1 MFSHAESAEL
11 AEPAGH
17 DCLTQNAQNTLNL
30 PDANLLSLCVSLDS
44 ADSACVITHRFAL
57 HLIQRILSE
66 INSYLCR
73 MIKTTVSNREI
84 WRIAYPIMLGNLA
97 QTIITF
103 TDTAFLGHLGTI
115 ELSASMMAGLYY
127 FVFTTLAMGF
137 AIGIQIFIARR
148 YGEGNFSKIGVVFQH
163 GALFVLG
170 LGLLLFSILFFFS
183 HRLLHVIIE
192 SENIYGAA
200 NEYLRFRQFGIMFV
214 VFNFLFRSFYVG
226 ISSTQVITFST
237 IIMAVVNI
245 FFDWAL
251 IFGHVGLPEMGI
263 GGAALAS
270 LLAEIT
276 AFFFFWIYTYIKIPH
291 EEYGM
296 FRWHK
301 WQPALMGDI
310 LKVAFPSMIQRLFSF
325 GAWFI
330 FFVMIEKM
338 GETAI
343 GVSSVVRSTYMI
355 LIIPG
360 IAFASTANTLTSRII
375 GEGKSNEV
383 MSTIWKVVKNSF
395 LCGVV
400 LVAVVAAI
408 PQLVLQIYTDDLAL
422 AQAAIPSVYVIC
434 VATLL
439 GAFSMTF
446 FEAVS
451 GTGNTTAA
459 MALEFGIL
467 IIYIIY
473 VFLMSKTSTIA
484 GVWTAEWVYNI
495 LIGLISLVYIWK
507 ADWGRKRI

>member
-1 MFSHAESAEL
+1 
-11 AEPAGH
+11 
-17 DCLTQNAQNTLNL
+17 
-30 PDANLLSLCVSLDS
+30 
-44 ADSACVITHRFAL
+44 
-57 HLIQRILSE
+57 
-66 INSYLCR
+66 
-73 MIKTTVSNREI
+73 MIKTTITNKEI

-97 QTIITF
+97 QTVITF
-103 TDTAFLGHLGTI
+103 TDTAFLGHLGTN

-137 AIGIQIFIARR
+137 AVGIQIFIARR
-148 YGEGNFSKIGVVFQH
+148 FGEGNYNKIGVVFQH

-170 LGLLLFSILFFFS
+170 LGIFLFSILFFFS
-183 HRLLHVIIE
+183 HKLLHIIIE
-192 SENIYGAA
+192 SENIYAA
-200 NEYLRFRQFGIMFV
+200 ASEYLRFRQFGIFFV
-214 VFNFLFRSFYVG
+214 VFNYLFRSFYVG
-226 ISSTQVITFST
+226 ISSTKVITFST
-237 IIMAVVNI
+237 LIMAVVNI
-245 FFDWAL
+245 FFDYSL
-251 IFGHVGLPEMGI
+251 IFGHFGLPEMGI

-270 LLAEIT
+270 LMAEIT
-276 AFFFFWIYTYIKIPH
+276 AFSFFWIYTYVKIPH

-360 IAFASTANTLTSRII
+360 IAFAATANTLTSRII
-375 GEGKSNEV
+375 GEGKSEEV
-383 MSTIWKVVKNSF
+383 MAMLLKVVKNTLICSA
-395 LCGVV
+395 V
-400 LVAVVAAI
+400 LVAVTMMI
-408 PQLVLQIYTDDLAL
+408 PKLVLQIYTDDLAL
-422 AQAAIPSVYVIC
+422 AEAAVPSVYVVCI
-434 VATLL
+434 ATLML
-439 GAFSMTF
+439 AVAMVF

-467 IIYIIY
+467 IAYIVY
-473 VFLMSKTSTIA
+473 VFLMTKTSTIA
-484 GVWTAEWVYNI
+484 GVWTAEWLYNI
-495 LIGLISLVYIWK
+495 AIGLISLVYIWK

>member
-1 MFSHAESAEL
+1 MYF
-11 AEPAGH
+11 
-17 DCLTQNAQNTLNL
+17 
-30 PDANLLSLCVSLDS
+30 
-44 ADSACVITHRFAL
+44 
-57 HLIQRILSE
+57 
-66 INSYLCR
+66 CR
-73 MIKTTVSNREI
+73 MIKTTVTNREI

-137 AIGIQIFIARR
+137 AAGIQIFIARR
-148 YGEGNFSKIGVVFQH
+148 FGEGDRKKIGAVFQH

-170 LGLLLFSILFFFS
+170 LGILLFGILFFFS
-183 HRLLHVIIE
+183 HKLLQVIIE
-192 SENIYGAA
+192 SGNIYIAA
-200 NEYLRFRQFGIMFV
+200 SEYLSFRQFGIFFV
-214 VFNFLFRSFYVG
+214 VFNYLFRSFYVG
-226 ISSTQVITFST
+226 ISSTRVITYST

-251 IFGHVGLPEMGI
+251 IFGHLGLPEMGI

-276 AFFFFWIYTYIKIPH
+276 AFCFFWIFTYIKIPH

-296 FRWHK
+296 FRWHP
-301 WQPALMGDI
+301 WQPDLMGNI

-325 GAWFI
+325 GAWFV

-338 GETAI
+338 GEMAI

-383 MSTIWKVVKNSF
+383 MATIWKVVKNSF
-395 LCGVV
+395 LCGFV
-400 LVAVVAAI
+400 LVVGVAVI
-408 PQLVLQIYTDDLAL
+408 PHLVLQIYTDDMAL
-422 AQAAIPSVYVIC
+422 AQAAAPSVYVIC

-446 FEAVS
+446 FESVS
-451 GTGNTTAA
+451 GTGNTTSA
-459 MALEFGIL
+459 MALEFGVL
-467 IIYIIY
+467 IVYLGYIY
-473 VFLMSKTSTIA
+473 VMTKVSTIA
-484 GVWTAEWVYNI
+484 GVWTAEWLYNI
-495 LIGLISLVYIWK
+495 FIGLISLMYIWK
-507 ADWGRKRI
+507 ADWRRKRI

>member
-1 MFSHAESAEL
+1 
-11 AEPAGH
+11 
-17 DCLTQNAQNTLNL
+17 
-30 PDANLLSLCVSLDS
+30 
-44 ADSACVITHRFAL
+44 
-57 HLIQRILSE
+57 
-66 INSYLCR
+66 
-73 MIKTTVSNREI
+73 MIKSTVSNKEI

-103 TDTAFLGHLGTI
+103 TDTAFLGHLGTN

-148 YGEGNFSKIGVVFQH
+148 YGEGDYKRIGVVFQH
-163 GALFVLG
+163 GAHFVLA
-170 LGLLLFSILFFFS
+170 LGVLLFCILFFFS
-183 HRLLHVIIE
+183 HMLLEIIIE
-192 SENIYGAA
+192 SENIQVAA
-200 NEYLRFRQFGIMFV
+200 NEYLRFRQFGIFFV

-251 IFGHVGLPEMGI
+251 VFGHAGLPEMGI

-270 LLAEIT
+270 LLAEFT
-276 AFFFFWIYTYIKIPH
+276 AFCFFWIYTYIKIPH

-301 WQPALMGDI
+301 MEKRLLGDI

-360 IAFASTANTLTSRII
+360 IAFSATANTLTSRII

-383 MSTIWKVVKNSF
+383 MSTVWKVVKNSF
-395 LCGVV
+395 LCSAV
-400 LVAVVAAI
+400 LVAAVAII
-408 PQLVLQIYTDDLAL
+408 PQLVLHIYTDDVAL
-422 AQAAIPSVYVIC
+422 AQAAVPSVYVIC

-439 GAFSMTF
+439 GAFAMTF

-459 MALEFGIL
+459 MALEFGVL
-467 IIYIIY
+467 IAYIIY
-473 VFLMSKTSTIA
+473 VFLMTKTSTIA
-484 GVWTAEWVYNI
+484 GVWTAEWLYNI
-495 LIGLISLVYIWK
+495 AMGVISLIYIWK

>member
-1 MFSHAESAEL
+1 
-11 AEPAGH
+11 
-17 DCLTQNAQNTLNL
+17 
-30 PDANLLSLCVSLDS
+30 
-44 ADSACVITHRFAL
+44 
-57 HLIQRILSE
+57 
-66 INSYLCR
+66 
-73 MIKTTVSNREI
+73 MIKSSVTNKEI

-103 TDTAFLGHLGTI
+103 TDTAFLGHLGTN

-137 AIGIQIFIARR
+137 AVGIQIFIARR
-148 YGEGNFSKIGVVFQH
+148 FGEGNFSKIGVVFQH

-170 LGLLLFSILFFFS
+170 LGIFLFSILFFFS
-183 HRLLHVIIE
+183 HKLLHIIIE
-192 SENIYGAA
+192 SENIYAA
-200 NEYLRFRQFGIMFV
+200 ASEYLRFRQFGIFFV

-226 ISSTQVITFST
+226 ISSTKVITFST
-237 IIMAVVNI
+237 LIMAVVNI
-245 FFDWAL
+245 FFDYSL
-251 IFGHVGLPEMGI
+251 IFGHFGLPEMGI

-270 LLAEIT
+270 LMAEMT
-276 AFFFFWIYTYIKIPH
+276 AFSFFWIYTYVKIPH

-360 IAFASTANTLTSRII
+360 IAFAATANTLTSRII

-383 MSTIWKVVKNSF
+383 MATLWKVVKNTLICST
-395 LCGVV
+395 V
-400 LVAVVAAI
+400 LVALTMFI
-408 PQLVLQIYTDDLAL
+408 PRLVLQIYTDDLAL
-422 AQAAIPSVYVIC
+422 AEAAVPSVYVIG

-439 GAFSMTF
+439 LAVAMVF

-459 MALEFGIL
+459 MALEFGVL
-467 IIYIIY
+467 IAYIVY
-473 VFLMSKTSTIA
+473 VFLMTKTSTIA
-484 GVWTAEWVYNI
+484 GVWTAEWLYNI
-495 LIGLISLVYIWK
+495 AIGLISLVYIWK

>member
-1 MFSHAESAEL
+1 MKHTSV
-11 AEPAGH
+11 
-17 DCLTQNAQNTLNL
+17 T
-30 PDANLLSLCVSLDS
+30 
-44 ADSACVITHRFAL
+44 
-57 HLIQRILSE
+57 
-66 INSYLCR
+66 
-73 MIKTTVSNREI
+73 NREI

-103 TDTAFLGHLGTI
+103 TDTAFLGHLGTN

-137 AIGIQIFIARR
+137 AVGIQIFIARR
-148 YGEGNFSKIGVVFQH
+148 YGEGEYRKIGVVFQH

-170 LGLLLFSILFFFS
+170 LGILLFGILFFLS
-183 HRLLHVIIE
+183 HRLLHIIIE
-192 SENIYGAA
+192 SENIYAA
-200 NEYLRFRQFGIMFV
+200 ADAYLNFRQFGIFFV
-214 VFNFLFRSFYVG
+214 VFNYLFRSFYVG
-226 ISSTQVITFST
+226 ISSTRVITYST
-237 IIMAVVNI
+237 LIMAVVNI

-251 IFGHVGLPEMGI
+251 IFGHAGLPAMGI

-276 AFFFFWIYTYIKIPH
+276 AFCFFWVFTYIKIPH

-296 FRWHK
+296 FRWHP
-301 WQPALMGDI
+301 WQPELMGNI

-330 FFVMIEKM
+330 FFVIIEKM
-338 GETAI
+338 GEVAI
-343 GVSSVVRSTYMI
+343 GISSVVRSTYMI
-355 LIIPG
+355 IIIPG
-360 IAFASTANTLTSRII
+360 IAFAATTNTLTSRII
-375 GEGKSNEV
+375 GEGKSDEV
-383 MSTIWKVVKNSF
+383 MASVWKVVRNSF
-395 LCGVV
+395 LCSLV
-400 LVAVVAAI
+400 LVVVVGII
-408 PQLVLQIYTDDLAL
+408 PHLVLQIYTDDAAL

-451 GTGNTTAA
+451 GTGNTAAA
-459 MALEFGIL
+459 MALEFGVL

-495 LIGLISLVYIWK
+495 LIGLISLFYIWK
-507 ADWGRKRI
+507 ADWKKTRI

>member
-1 MFSHAESAEL
+1 MCAWWLLLKHRYLLTGLALGLAVGCRVTSVLFVVPLVVYLFVNGSPRNAAKQLFLVGIPEL
-11 AEPAGH
+11 IMTALLFLPA
-17 DCLTQNAQNTLNL
+17 LTVYGTGFFYTYPL
-30 PDANLLSLCVSLDS
+30 P
-44 ADSACVITHRFAL
+44 
-57 HLIQRILSE
+57 
-66 INSYLCR
+66 
-73 MIKTTVSNREI
+73 
-84 WRIAYPIMLGNLA
+84 YPPLPKV
-97 QTIITF
+97 F
-103 TDTAFLGHLGTI
+103 YKGTI
-115 ELSASMMAGLYY
+115 GVMGVWGCVA
-127 FVFTTLAMGF
+127 LA
-137 AIGIQIFIARR
+137 
-148 YGEGNFSKIGVVFQH
+148 
-163 GALFVLG
+163 GALLTILFRGKKLQPAETDDSHRGV
-170 LGLLLFSILFFFS
+170 LLFAILFFFS

-192 SENIYGAA
+192 SENIYVAA
-200 NEYLRFRQFGIMFV
+200 NEYLTYRQFGIMFV

-226 ISSTQVITFST
+226 ISTTQVITFST

-251 IFGHVGLPEMGI
+251 IFGHVGLPAMGI

-276 AFFFFWIYTYIKIPH
+276 AFCFFWIYTYIKLPH

-296 FRWHK
+296 FRWHQ

-338 GETAI
+338 GEMAI

-375 GEGKSNEV
+375 GEGKSDEV
-383 MSTIWKVVKNSF
+383 MAMLWKVVKNTLICSA
-395 LCGVV
+395 V
-400 LVAVVAAI
+400 LVAVTMVF
-408 PQLVLQIYTDDLAL
+408 PTMVLHIYTDDVAL
-422 AQAAIPSVYVIC
+422 AQAAVPSVYVVS
-434 VATLL
+434 VATLVL
-439 GAFSMTF
+439 AAAMVF

-451 GTGNTTAA
+451 GTGNTAAA
-459 MALEFGIL
+459 MALEFGVL

-484 GVWTAEWVYNI
+484 GVWTAEWLYN
-495 LIGLISLVYIWK
+495 LLMGVISFFYIWK
-507 ADWGRKRI
+507 ADWRKKRI

>member
-1 MFSHAESAEL
+1 MKS
-11 AEPAGH
+11 
-17 DCLTQNAQNTLNL
+17 
-30 PDANLLSLCVSLDS
+30 
-44 ADSACVITHRFAL
+44 
-57 HLIQRILSE
+57 
-66 INSYLCR
+66 
-73 MIKTTVSNREI
+73 TTVTNREI

-103 TDTAFLGHLGTI
+103 TDTAFLGHLGTN

-137 AIGIQIFIARR
+137 AVGIQIFIARR
-148 YGEGNFSKIGVVFQH
+148 YGEGEYRKIGVVFQH
-163 GALFVLG
+163 GALFVMG
-170 LGLLLFSILFFFS
+170 LGILLFGILFFFS
-183 HRLLHVIIE
+183 HHLLNVIIE
-192 SENIYGAA
+192 SDNIYAA
-200 NEYLRFRQFGIMFV
+200 ADAYLNFRQFGIFFV
-214 VFNFLFRSFYVG
+214 VFNYLFRSFYVG
-226 ISSTQVITFST
+226 ISSTRVITYST
-237 IIMAVVNI
+237 LIMAVVNI

-251 IFGHVGLPEMGI
+251 IFGHAGLPAMGI

-276 AFFFFWIYTYIKIPH
+276 AFCFFWVFTYIKIPH

-296 FRWHK
+296 FRWHP
-301 WQPALMGDI
+301 WQPELMGNI

-330 FFVMIEKM
+330 FFVIIEKM
-338 GETAI
+338 GEVAI
-343 GVSSVVRSTYMI
+343 GISSVVRSTYMI
-355 LIIPG
+355 IIIPG
-360 IAFASTANTLTSRII
+360 IAFAATANTLTSRII
-375 GEGKSNEV
+375 GEGKSDEV
-383 MSTIWKVVKNSF
+383 MASVWKVVRNSF
-395 LCGVV
+395 LCSLV
-400 LVAVVAAI
+400 LVVVVGII
-408 PQLVLQIYTDDLAL
+408 PHLVLQIYTDDAAL

-451 GTGNTTAA
+451 GTGNTAAA
-459 MALEFGIL
+459 MALEFGVL

-495 LIGLISLVYIWK
+495 LIGLISLFYIWK
-507 ADWGRKRI
+507 ADWKKTRI

>member
-1 MFSHAESAEL
+1 
-11 AEPAGH
+11 
-17 DCLTQNAQNTLNL
+17 
-30 PDANLLSLCVSLDS
+30 
-44 ADSACVITHRFAL
+44 
-57 HLIQRILSE
+57 
-66 INSYLCR
+66 
-73 MIKTTVSNREI
+73 MIKTTVTNKEI

-115 ELSASMMAGLYY
+115 ELSASMMAGLFY

-137 AIGIQIFIARR
+137 AVGIQIFIARR

-170 LGLLLFSILFFFS
+170 LGILLFSILFFFS

-192 SENIYGAA
+192 SENIYVAA
-200 NEYLRFRQFGIMFV
+200 NEYLKFRQFGIMFV

-226 ISSTQVITFST
+226 ISTTKVITFST
-237 IIMAVVNI
+237 LIMAVVNI

-251 IFGHVGLPEMGI
+251 IFGNAGLPEMGI

-375 GEGKSNEV
+375 GEDKRNEV
-383 MSTIWKVVKNSF
+383 MSSVWKVVKNSL
-395 LCGVV
+395 LCSLV
-400 LVAVVAAI
+400 LVVIVAII
-408 PQLVLQIYTDDLAL
+408 PHLVLQIYTDDLAL

-434 VATLL
+434 IATLL

-446 FEAVS
+446 FETVS

>member
-1 MFSHAESAEL
+1 
-11 AEPAGH
+11 
-17 DCLTQNAQNTLNL
+17 
-30 PDANLLSLCVSLDS
+30 
-44 ADSACVITHRFAL
+44 
-57 HLIQRILSE
+57 
-66 INSYLCR
+66 
-73 MIKTTVSNREI
+73 MIKTTVSNKEI

-137 AIGIQIFIARR
+137 AVGIQIFIARR
-148 YGEGNFSKIGVVFQH
+148 FGEGNYNKIGVVFQH

-170 LGLLLFSILFFFS
+170 LGIFLFSILFFFS
-183 HRLLHVIIE
+183 HKLLHIIIE
-192 SENIYGAA
+192 SENIYAA
-200 NEYLRFRQFGIMFV
+200 AGEYLRFRQFGIIFV

-226 ISSTQVITFST
+226 ISTTKVITFST
-237 IIMAVVNI
+237 LIMAVVNI

-263 GGAALAS
+263 SGAALAS
-270 LLAEIT
+270 LMAEIT
-276 AFFFFWIYTYIKIPH
+276 AFCFFWIYTYIKIPH

-301 WQPALMGDI
+301 WQPALMGNI

-338 GETAI
+338 GEEAI
-343 GVSSVVRSTYMI
+343 GISSVVRSTYMI

-360 IAFASTANTLTSRII
+360 FAFAATANTLTSRFI
-375 GEGKSNEV
+375 GEGKSDEV
-383 MSTIWKVVKNSF
+383 MAMLLKVVKNTLVCSA
-395 LCGVV
+395 V
-400 LVAVVAAI
+400 LVAVTMII
-408 PQLVLQIYTDDLAL
+408 PKLVLQIYTDDLAL
-422 AQAAIPSVYVIC
+422 AEAAVPSVYVISI
-434 VATLL
+434 ATLL
-439 GAFSMTF
+439 LAVAMVF

-459 MALEFGIL
+459 MALEFGVL
-467 IIYIIY
+467 IVYIVY
-473 VFLMSKTSTIA
+473 VFLMSKTSTVA
-484 GVWTAEWVYNI
+484 AVWTAEWVYNI
-495 LIGLISLVYIWK
+495 LIGLISLFYIWK
-507 ADWGRKRI
+507 VDWGRKKI

>member
-1 MFSHAESAEL
+1 MKTS
-11 AEPAGH
+11 
-17 DCLTQNAQNTLNL
+17 
-30 PDANLLSLCVSLDS
+30 
-44 ADSACVITHRFAL
+44 IT
-57 HLIQRILSE
+57 
-66 INSYLCR
+66 
-73 MIKTTVSNREI
+73 NREI

-115 ELSASMMAGLYY
+115 ELSASMMSGLFY

-137 AIGIQIFIARR
+137 AVGIQIFIARR
-148 YGEGNFSKIGVVFQH
+148 FGEGNLKQIGVIFLH
-163 GALFVLG
+163 GALFVLL
-170 LGLLLFSILFFFS
+170 LGILLFSILFFFS
-183 HRLLHVIIE
+183 KGLMRNIIE
-192 SENIYGAA
+192 SDSIYAA
-200 NEYLRFRQFGIMFV
+200 AMQYLKYRQFGIIFV

-226 ISSTQVITFST
+226 ISNTKVITYST
-237 IIMAVVNI
+237 LLMAAVNI
-245 FFDWAL
+245 FFDWCL
-251 IFGHVGLPEMGI
+251 IFGHCGLPEMGV

-270 LLAEIT
+270 LLAEFA
-276 AFFFFWIYTYIKIPH
+276 AFCFFWIYTFITIPH

-296 FRWHK
+296 FLRHK
-301 WQPALMGDI
+301 LQPHLMGDI

-375 GEGKSNEV
+375 GEGKSDEV
-383 MSTIWKVVKNSF
+383 MATVWKVLKNSF
-395 LCGVV
+395 LCSVI
-400 LVAVVAAI
+400 LVVATSII
-408 PQLVLQIYTDDLAL
+408 PHLVLQIYTDDAAL

-451 GTGNTTAA
+451 GTGNTSAA

-467 IIYIIY
+467 IVYIIY
-473 VFLMSKTSTIA
+473 VFLMAKHSSIA
-484 GVWTAEWVYNI
+484 SVWTAEWLYNI
-495 LIGLISLVYIWK
+495 SIGLISLVYIWK
-507 ADWGRKRI
+507 ADWRKKVI

>member
-1 MFSHAESAEL
+1 
-11 AEPAGH
+11 
-17 DCLTQNAQNTLNL
+17 
-30 PDANLLSLCVSLDS
+30 
-44 ADSACVITHRFAL
+44 
-57 HLIQRILSE
+57 
-66 INSYLCR
+66 
-73 MIKTTVSNREI
+73 MIKTSVTNREI

-97 QTIITF
+97 QTVITF

-137 AIGIQIFIARR
+137 AVGIQIFIARR
-148 YGEGNFSKIGVVFQH
+148 FGEGDYRKIGVVFQH

-170 LGLLLFSILFFFS
+170 LGILLFGILFFFS
-183 HRLLHVIIE
+183 HRLLQVIIE
-192 SENIYGAA
+192 SENIYVAA
-200 NEYLRFRQFGIMFV
+200 NEYLTYRQFGIMFV
-214 VFNFLFRSFYVG
+214 VFNYLFRSFYVG
-226 ISSTQVITFST
+226 ISSTRVITYST
-237 IIMAVVNI
+237 LIMAVVNI

-251 IFGHVGLPEMGI
+251 IFGHVGLPAMGI

-270 LLAEIT
+270 LLAEVT
-276 AFFFFWIYTYIKIPH
+276 AFCFFWVFTYIKIPH

-296 FRWHK
+296 FRWHR

-338 GETAI
+338 GEMAI

-355 LIIPG
+355 SIIPG
-360 IAFASTANTLTSRII
+360 IAFAATANTLTSRII
-375 GEGKSNEV
+375 GEGKSQEV

-395 LCGVV
+395 LCSAV
-400 LVAVVAAI
+400 LVAVTCII
-408 PQLVLQIYTDDLAL
+408 PSMVLHIYTDDAAL

-434 VATLL
+434 IATLL

-451 GTGNTTAA
+451 GTGNTAAA
-459 MALEFGIL
+459 MALEFGVL
-467 IIYIIY
+467 ITYIVY

-495 LIGLISLVYIWK
+495 LIGIISLFYIWK
-507 ADWGRKRI
+507 ADWMKKRI

>member
-1 MFSHAESAEL
+1 
-11 AEPAGH
+11 
-17 DCLTQNAQNTLNL
+17 
-30 PDANLLSLCVSLDS
+30 
-44 ADSACVITHRFAL
+44 
-57 HLIQRILSE
+57 
-66 INSYLCR
+66 
-73 MIKTTVSNREI
+73 MIKSTVTNKEI

-103 TDTAFLGHLGTI
+103 TDTAFLGHLGTN

-137 AIGIQIFIARR
+137 AVGIQIFIARR
-148 YGEGNFSKIGVVFQH
+148 FGEGNYNKIGVVFQH

-170 LGLLLFSILFFFS
+170 LGIFLFSILFFFS
-183 HRLLHVIIE
+183 HKLLHVIIE
-192 SENIYGAA
+192 SENIYAA
-200 NEYLRFRQFGIMFV
+200 ASEYLRFRQFGIFFV

-226 ISSTQVITFST
+226 ISSTKVITFST
-237 IIMAVVNI
+237 LIMAVVNI

-251 IFGHVGLPEMGI
+251 IFGHAGLPEMGI

-270 LLAEIT
+270 LMAEIT
-276 AFFFFWIYTYIKIPH
+276 AFCFFWIYTYIKIPH

-296 FRWHK
+296 FRWHP

-343 GVSSVVRSTYMI
+343 GVSSVVRSTYMSR
-355 LIIPG
+355 IIPG

-383 MSTIWKVVKNSF
+383 MATIWKVVKNSF
-395 LCGVV
+395 LCSAI
-400 LVAVVAAI
+400 LVAVVAVI
-408 PQLVLQIYTDDLAL
+408 PHLVLHIYTDDTAL

-467 IIYIIY
+467 IAYIVY
-473 VFLMSKTSTIA
+473 VFLMTKTSTIA
-484 GVWTAEWVYNI
+484 GVWTAEWLYNI
-495 LIGLISLVYIWK
+495 AIGLISLVYIWK

>member
-1 MFSHAESAEL
+1 MK
-11 AEPAGH
+11 P
-17 DCLTQNAQNTLNL
+17 
-30 PDANLLSLCVSLDS
+30 CVLRGFFYFCGMRTTS
-44 ADSACVITHRFAL
+44 IT
-57 HLIQRILSE
+57 
-66 INSYLCR
+66 
-73 MIKTTVSNREI
+73 NREI

-103 TDTAFLGHLGTI
+103 TDTAFLGHLGTN

-127 FVFTTLAMGF
+127 YVFTTLAMGF
-137 AIGIQIFIARR
+137 AVGIQIFIARR
-148 YGEGNFSKIGVVFQH
+148 FGEGDYKKIGVVFQH

-170 LGLLLFSILFFFS
+170 LGILLFSILFFFS
-183 HRLLHVIIE
+183 HKLLHIIIE
-192 SENIYGAA
+192 SENIYAA
-200 NEYLRFRQFGIMFV
+200 AGEYLKFRQFGIIFV

-226 ISSTQVITFST
+226 ISNTKVITFST
-237 IIMAVVNI
+237 LIMAVVNI
-245 FFDWAL
+245 FFDYAL
-251 IFGHVGLPEMGI
+251 IFGHAGLPEMGI

-270 LLAEIT
+270 LMAEIT
-276 AFFFFWIYTYIKIPH
+276 AFCFFWIYTYVKIPH

-301 WQPALMGDI
+301 LQPDLMGNI

-325 GAWFI
+325 GAWFV

-338 GETAI
+338 GEMAI

-360 IAFASTANTLTSRII
+360 FAFAATANTLTSRII
-375 GEGKSNEV
+375 GEGKNDEV
-383 MSTIWKVVKNSF
+383 MAMLWKVVKNTLICSA
-395 LCGVV
+395 V
-400 LVAVVAAI
+400 LVAVTMII
-408 PQLVLQIYTDDLAL
+408 PKLVLQIYTDDLAL
-422 AQAAIPSVYVIC
+422 AEAAVSSVYVIAI
-434 VATLL
+434 ATLIL
-439 GAFSMTF
+439 AVAMVF

-467 IIYIIY
+467 IAYIVY
-473 VFLMSKTSTIA
+473 VYLMTKTSTIA

-495 LIGLISLVYIWK
+495 AIGVISFVYIWK